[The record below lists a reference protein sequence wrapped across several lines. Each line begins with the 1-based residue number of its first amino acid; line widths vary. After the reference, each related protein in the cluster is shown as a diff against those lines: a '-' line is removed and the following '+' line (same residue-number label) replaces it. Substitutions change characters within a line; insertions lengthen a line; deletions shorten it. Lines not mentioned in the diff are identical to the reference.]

1 MTYVKETIDVA
12 VTYMTSTLQNFGPI
26 SGILLVILE
35 SIFPVLPLGVFIT
48 LNINAFGFL
57 FGFLLSWIATSLGC
71 MLSFFLFRSCFSKRF
86 IKFISKKNS
95 KNLKEIMKKI
105 NKISFSNLVVLIA
118 LPFTPAF
125 LINIAS
131 GLSNMNSKKFIS
143 AILLGKLS
151 IVFFWGFIGKSI
163 LESVTDLTTI
173 IIVSILLLLAYF
185 LSKLVGKK
193 LKIE

>member
-1 MTYVKETIDVA
+1 MRETVDVA
-12 VTYMTSTLQNFGPI
+12 VTYMTTILQDFGPF
-26 SGILLVILE
+26 SGILLVLLE
-35 SIFPVLPLGVFIT
+35 SIIPILPLGVFIT

-57 FGFLLSWIATSLGC
+57 FGFLISWMATCLGC
-71 MLSFFLFRSCFSKRF
+71 IISFYFFRCWFQKRF
-86 IKFISKKNS
+86 SNYISKK
-95 KNLKEIMKKI
+95 KLKHLKEVTKKI
-105 NKISFSNLVVLIA
+105 SHIPFSNLVVLIA

-131 GLSNMNSKKFIS
+131 GLSKMSKEKFII

-151 IVFFWGFIGKSI
+151 IVYFWGYIGKSV
-163 LESVTDLTTI
+163 LESVTDIRTI
-173 IIVSILLLLAYF
+173 ITISIMMVIAYL